1 MILEFFEK
9 ASWAKIAQEISKCKN
24 CSVWT
29 RRLLSQSYGYYKGET
44 VMLS

>member
-24 CSVWT
+24 SSVWT
-29 RRLLSQSYGYYKGET
+29 WRLLPPSYGYYKGET
-44 VMLS
+44 VLLS